1 MSVMESWVGWLNM
14 DEFCGD
20 SRRLIWLSLLVKFLL
35 SDLSSTCL
43 DTGGS
48 LAAGC
53 SRLTLPRVL
62 AEVRARSIMATWLGL
77 SDSLCL
83 WEKDRLGDLAL
94 GCWCV
99 SRDDDSDM
107 EVGSYPVSSLTGAA
121 DPFLNMG
128 LNVFQAAASEDT
140 FFT

>member
-1 MSVMESWVGWLNM
+1 MIMESWFGWLLSV

-48 LAAGC
+48 LVAGR
-53 SRLTLPRVL
+53 SLLTLPRVL
-62 AEVRARSIMATWLGL
+62 AEVRARSMIATWLGL
-77 SDSLCL
+77 SDTLSLC
-83 WEKDRLGDLAL
+83 EMGRLGDLAL
-94 GCWCV
+94 GCWFT

-121 DPFLNMG
+121 DPFLNMDW
-128 LNVFQAAASEDT
+128 LSS
-140 FFT
+140 